1 MEVTEL
7 AMYGRE
13 EAYHH
18 ALLDH
23 QDLLSELDYDQ
34 CRWDESQRVEKLMDS
49 LMLSEWFRMPPWVP
63 VVDFAPLV
71 ANMMQ
76 VDDDEQETYQ
86 ARLSKTLNDI
96 QDNFNASGKQSLDS
110 ASNSLMQMGIR
121 PSRHTMR
128 ILLERNGDGSLALSR
143 TEIAPPRW
151 FELDRD
157 VMQAARDS
165 RLAM

>member
-1 MEVTEL
+1 MEVTQL

-18 ALLDH
+18 ALLGRHD
-23 QDLLSELDYDQ
+23 SAREADYDQ
-34 CRWDESQRVEKLMDS
+34 RRWRESLRVTQLMDS
-49 LMLSEWFRMPPWVP
+49 LMLSEWFRMPSWIS
-63 VVDFAPLV
+63 VVEFAPIV

-76 VDDDEQETYQ
+76 IDDDEQATYH
-86 ARLSKTLNDI
+86 ARLSKTLNEI
-96 QDNFNASGKQSLDS
+96 QDNFNANGRQSLDS
-110 ASNSLMQMGIR
+110 ASNSLLQMGIR

-157 VMQAARDS
+157 VLKAVRET